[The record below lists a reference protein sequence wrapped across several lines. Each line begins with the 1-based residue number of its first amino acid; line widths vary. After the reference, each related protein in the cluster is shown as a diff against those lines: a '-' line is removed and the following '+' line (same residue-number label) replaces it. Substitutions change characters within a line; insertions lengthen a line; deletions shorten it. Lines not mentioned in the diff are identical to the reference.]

1 VTTPI
6 PETIVLLEDGEVY
19 VRSDAALRIARRL
32 TFPWPLAY
40 GLMIVPRFIRDAV
53 YDFIAVRRYRWFGQ
67 RQACM
72 VPTPQTRKR
81 FLE

>member
-1 VTTPI
+1 
-6 PETIVLLEDGEVY
+6 
-19 VRSDAALRIARRL
+19 
-32 TFPWPLAY
+32 
-40 GLMIVPRFIRDAV
+40 MIVPRFIRDAV